1 MRPLEGIRVVELGTH
16 VAAPVIARLCAD
28 WGADVIKV
36 ESPKGEAYRTVGSAW
51 KLPAAEDN
59 NPIFQPHNMNKR
71 SLCLNLKT
79 DEGREALMTL
89 LERADVFVTNTR
101 VQALERLG
109 IGYEQIKERCP
120 QLVYA
125 VCTGF
130 GMEGPDRDGPGF
142 DSASFWGRG
151 GMMAEWS
158 PAEQIPARPHP
169 GFGDS
174 TVASAMLA
182 GIMAALFKRERT
194 GEGDFLTS
202 SLYGTA
208 LWYNF
213 HGIVE
218 AQYPGH
224 DVPVSR
230 YRCTQPSAPV
240 YKAANNVAFFFV
252 EQKYDEKM
260 PEILRRLGLPQYAED
275 ARFVTVAQ
283 SRTCMKEVVQTLEK
297 EFEKIPYE
305 KFDEVFTA
313 LDVVHAKICTPE
325 DTLYDEQAWAN
336 GYFEKINLECGDE
349 LVVPAPP
356 VQFSSFDAPERTLAP
371 QLGADTAKILR
382 VIGYS
387 DEAIARMLEAGAA
400 VQHK

>member
-151 GMMAEWS
+151 GMMAEW
-158 PAEQIPARPHP
+158 
-169 GFGDS
+169 
-174 TVASAMLA
+174 L
-182 GIMAALFKRERT
+182 
-194 GEGDFLTS
+194 
-202 SLYGTA
+202 SLI
-208 LWYNF
+208 
-213 HGIVE
+213 HI
-218 AQYPGH
+218 
-224 DVPVSR
+224 
-230 YRCTQPSAPV
+230 
-240 YKAANNVAFFFV
+240 
-252 EQKYDEKM
+252 
-260 PEILRRLGLPQYAED
+260 
-275 ARFVTVAQ
+275 
-283 SRTCMKEVVQTLEK
+283 
-297 EFEKIPYE
+297 
-305 KFDEVFTA
+305 
-313 LDVVHAKICTPE
+313 
-325 DTLYDEQAWAN
+325 
-336 GYFEKINLECGDE
+336 
-349 LVVPAPP
+349 
-356 VQFSSFDAPERTLAP
+356 
-371 QLGADTAKILR
+371 
-382 VIGYS
+382 
-387 DEAIARMLEAGAA
+387 
-400 VQHK
+400 